1 MVRRVFLPRAGVV
14 KQIFTPV
21 GCFSFLT
28 PNFNE
33 QSTKTERKK
42 VAVMKLEE
50 SLVLLRMNGTFL
62 QKRIY
67 FHWVSGSGV
76 LYLTEQRYDQTFA
89 GSKQNK

>member
-1 MVRRVFLPRAGVV
+1 MARRVFLPRVGVV

-28 PNFNE
+28 PKFNE

-50 SLVLLRMNGTFL
+50 SVVLLKMNGTIL
-62 QKRIY
+62 QKRTCL
-67 FHWVSGSGV
+67 HSVSGSGV
-76 LYLTEQRYDQTFA
+76 LYPAAQRCDQTFA